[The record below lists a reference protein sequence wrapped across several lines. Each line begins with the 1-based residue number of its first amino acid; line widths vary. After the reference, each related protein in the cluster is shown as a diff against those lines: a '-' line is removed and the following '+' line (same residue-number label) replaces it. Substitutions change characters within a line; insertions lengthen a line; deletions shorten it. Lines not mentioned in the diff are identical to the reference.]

1 MPKQHKCYI
10 HFSLVYVDITK
21 MLEMRRNLRTKIFCL
36 CLFLF
41 LVATVMTPV
50 HGVGQGEWIVNYRV
64 EDLETGQLILEND
77 FQTGETSEYDSLFAG
92 SELRVTITVDV
103 AITATYAN
111 LTLSTNLS
119 PSTIE
124 DRYWQLEPQAYEF
137 VNYNPAQQYVEFQ
150 QVAGNFTITCYGRIP
165 VGITQEGINGYVL
178 HKVKEIVLIELTSPS
193 GELLD
198 QIESEVL
205 DAELAEY
212 RSFLEKREDK
222 LETLK
227 DSGVAA
233 GYIEIYEDVL
243 EQAETQAELGFVDEA
258 IALLDLLS
266 VSQEPVSST
275 VEVLFLPIMA
285 GLAIA
290 VVAVGLLYLRA
301 RSNRN
306 YVLSVIEDQIRDLEG
321 VTLRASKLDRTISS
335 RLESIKERL
344 KQLIWA

>member
-1 MPKQHKCYI
+1 
-10 HFSLVYVDITK
+10 
-21 MLEMRRNLRTKIFCL
+21 MLGMGRYLRTKNLWVFAFI
-36 CLFLF
+36 F
-41 LVATVMTPV
+41 LVVASMTPV

-64 EDLETGQLILEND
+64 EDLETGQLLLESD
-77 FQTGETSEYDSLFAG
+77 FQTGELNEYDSLFAG
-92 SELRVTITVDV
+92 SELAVTITVEV

-111 LTLSTNLS
+111 LKLTTNLS

-124 DRYWQLEPQAYEF
+124 DRYWQLESQDYEF
-137 VNYNPAQQYVEFQ
+137 VDYNPAQHYVEFQ
-150 QVAGNFTITCYGRIP
+150 QVAGTFTITCYGRLP
-165 VGITQEGINGYVL
+165 VGITQEEINGFVL
-178 HKVKEIVLIELTSPS
+178 HKAEELVLIKLTSPS

-198 QIESEVL
+198 QIESDVL

-212 RSFLEKREDK
+212 RSLLEKREEK

-233 GYIEIYEDVL
+233 GYIEMYESVL
-243 EQAETQAELGFVDEA
+243 EQAEAQAELGFVDES
-258 IALLDLLS
+258 IALLDLLL

-275 VEVLFLPIMA
+275 TEVLFLPIMVV
-285 GLAIA
+285 LAIA

-321 VTLRASKLDRTISS
+321 VTLRASKLDRTISA

-344 KQLIWA
+344 KKLIWA